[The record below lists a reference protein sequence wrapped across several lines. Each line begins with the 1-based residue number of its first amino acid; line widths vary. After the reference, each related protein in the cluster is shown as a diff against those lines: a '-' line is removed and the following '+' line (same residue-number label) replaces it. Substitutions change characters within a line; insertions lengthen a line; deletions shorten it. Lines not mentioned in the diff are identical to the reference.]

1 MYNKNRKSKKAS
13 ADVPKTQILILLIAD
28 PIEGTMIETIE
39 KYKKKLISAI
49 NPNKKKEENLT
60 HPYQIWSTKYKI
72 EKYFV
77 MQFQFE

>member
-1 MYNKNRKSKKAS
+1 
-13 ADVPKTQILILLIAD
+13 
-28 PIEGTMIETIE
+28 MIETIE

-72 EKYFV
+72 GEYFL